1 MIDLEKCPLLI
12 LDRTDRKYQTIEGL
26 EMTECLV
33 IFSFT
38 FRGFFF
44 LVNFKSPYITM
55 AKENFI
61 RYILLRRL
69 ILN

>member
-1 MIDLEKCPLLI
+1 MA
-12 LDRTDRKYQTIEGL
+12 
-26 EMTECLV
+26 ECLV

-38 FRGFFF
+38 FRVFFF

-61 RYILLRRL
+61 RYILVMRL
-69 ILN
+69 ILNKIIAESIANLIDEQRPDIFS